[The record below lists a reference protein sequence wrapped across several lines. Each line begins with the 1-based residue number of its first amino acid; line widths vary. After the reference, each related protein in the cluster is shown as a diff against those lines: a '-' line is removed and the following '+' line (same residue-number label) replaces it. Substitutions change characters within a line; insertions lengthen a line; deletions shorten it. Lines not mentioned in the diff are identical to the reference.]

1 MAKKVRGAR
10 LGRARS
16 SVRVA
21 LSVEQINHEHPK
33 CHVALGVMC
42 GDKRA
47 SGETCSALEEHGD
60 SRPWVDIDSIWV

>member
-1 MAKKVRGAR
+1 
-10 LGRARS
+10 
-16 SVRVA
+16 VA